1 MSHNS
6 AETAGE
12 LLPYLD
18 RALERFNT
26 SGIWWRG
33 QACSEWS
40 LQASICRKPGP
51 SGMEQDFVNGFR
63 RKALSRHHNCPPLN
77 DSTGWLFLM
86 QHYRLPTRLLD
97 WSESLLIATYFA
109 VNAEFTKPGAI
120 WALSPLDLNEEQ
132 FAVRGIFEPDGDTV
146 RPLIVHAFIKSAP
159 KICKVAATSV
169 KEIDPRMM
177 VQLSAITIHGDC
189 EPLDARP
196 NNEKYLLKFEI
207 PAGSKKRLLQLLY
220 DLGVRESSIFPDLE
234 HLAHDMST
242 GEYGP
247 V

>member
-1 MSHNS
+1 
-6 AETAGE
+6 
-12 LLPYLD
+12 
-18 RALERFNT
+18 
-26 SGIWWRG
+26 
-33 QACSEWS
+33 
-40 LQASICRKPGP
+40 
-51 SGMEQDFVNGFR
+51 
-63 RKALSRHHNCPPLN
+63 
-77 DSTGWLFLM
+77 M

-177 VQLSAITIHGDC
+177 VQLSAFTIHGDC
-189 EPLDARP
+189 EPLDTRP

-234 HLAHDMST
+234 HLAHDMTT